1 VTRPK
6 SPMHDP
12 PHTSETAHDQPV
24 DEHAVAVRSAARA
37 PSYLNPMTIREK
49 LARHNSEILSL
60 RETLDVAFAKG
71 ARGSK
76 AREDRVIFPLLVAC
90 RDIVEEI
97 LFAVSEGF
105 GRLALRSVRTM
116 YECVVFA
123 RYLNLHPEKTDD
135 YMATFH
141 AQWAKVLENIP
152 DPSTT
157 MPEVHNVVAAR
168 IPAYAAGKHVD
179 LDWSDKSTLKMAN
192 EAGIPN
198 QFHAWAFNYA
208 SGFVHPSGVFFV
220 RHLSQGPGEVFEV
233 STRPQNHEA
242 TFALRISHSLILNAL
257 DLRLKY
263 APSTSLQEGVERC
276 KKDFVKIWGYPSP
289 I

>member
-1 VTRPK
+1 MIATHSYGFCADAS
-6 SPMHDP
+6 SP
-12 PHTSETAHDQPV
+12 V
-24 DEHAVAVRSAARA
+24 CNRS
-37 PSYLNPMTIREK
+37 PGYNHLMTIREQ
-49 LARHNSEILSL
+49 LAQHSPEILRL
-60 RETLDVAFAKG
+60 RSTLDLAFAKG
-71 ARGSK
+71 ARSSK
-76 AREDRVIFPLLVAC
+76 AQEDRVIFPLLVAC

-97 LFAVSEGF
+97 LFAISAGF

-135 YMATFH
+135 YLTTFH

-152 DPSTT
+152 DPVTA
-157 MPEVHNVVAAR
+157 MPEVHNAISAKV
-168 IPAYAAGKHVD
+168 PAYAAGKYVN
-179 LDWSDKSTLKMAN
+179 LDWSDKSTLKMAE

-208 SGFVHPSGVFFV
+208 SGFVHPSSVFLI
-220 RHLSQGPGEVFEV
+220 RHLSQGTGNLIEV
-233 STRPQNHEA
+233 SMGPQDDEA
-242 TFALRISHSLILNAL
+242 TLAMRISHSLILNAV

-263 APSTSLQEGVERC
+263 APLAALQHGLKEC
-276 KKDFVKIWGYPSP
+276 KKDFAQIWGYPPP

>member
-1 VTRPK
+1 MTRPK

-24 DEHAVAVRSAARA
+24 DEHAVAVRSAAWA

-116 YECVVFA
+116 YECVVF
-123 RYLNLHPEKTDD
+123 RPIPE
-135 YMATFH
+135 
-141 AQWAKVLENIP
+141 P
-152 DPSTT
+152 
-157 MPEVHNVVAAR
+157 
-168 IPAYAAGKHVD
+168 
-179 LDWSDKSTLKMAN
+179 
-192 EAGIPN
+192 
-198 QFHAWAFNYA
+198 A
-208 SGFVHPSGVFFV
+208 SGKDGRLHGDFSRTMGESPGKYSRSFNNNA
-220 RHLSQGPGEVFEV
+220 RGPQRGRGKN
-233 STRPQNHEA
+233 SSLRRREA
-242 TFALRISHSLILNAL
+242 CGLGLER
-257 DLRLKY
+257 
-263 APSTSLQEGVERC
+263 QEHVEDGQRGW
-276 KKDFVKIWGYPSP
+276 DS
-289 I
+289 

>member
-1 VTRPK
+1 VHK
-6 SPMHDP
+6 SHDL
-12 PHTSETAHDQPV
+12 HTVLGRRILSSPL
-24 DEHAVAVRSAARA
+24 S
-37 PSYLNPMTIREK
+37 PGYNYLTTIREQ
-49 LARHNSEILSL
+49 LAQYSPEILRL
-60 RETLDVAFAKG
+60 RDTLDLAFAKG

-76 AREDRVIFPLLVAC
+76 ACEDRVIFPLLVAC

-123 RYLNLHPEKTDD
+123 RYLNLHPERTDD

-141 AQWAKVLENIP
+141 AQWAKVLENVP
-152 DPSTT
+152 DPVTT
-157 MPEVHNVVAAR
+157 MPEVHNVISAKV
-168 IPAYAAGKHVD
+168 PAYAAGKYVD
-179 LDWSDKSTLKMAN
+179 LVWSDKSILKMAE

-208 SGFVHPSGVFFV
+208 SGFVHPSGLFLI
-220 RHLSQGPGEVFEV
+220 RHLSQGPGDVFEV
-233 STRPQNHEA
+233 STKPQDDEA
-242 TFALRISHSLILNAL
+242 MLALRISHSLILNAV

-263 APSTSLQEGVERC
+263 APLATLQEGLEEC
-276 KKDFVKIWGYPSP
+276 KKDFAKIWDYPPP